1 MHVHGPPTPTP
12 ASGFSPTPTPN
23 IFQATTSEG
32 TLCSNDLRGP
42 FLNLTPTPNLL
53 GAAFSLHTPSMHVH
67 GPPTPTPVSGYS
79 PMPTP
84 NIFRATTSEAW
95 PSVLPPP
102 HPEYACAWSADANP
116 RVRILTNADTKH
128 LWGYHERSTAQQLA
142 VPRSPWR
149 CLHTPSM
156 HSPPMPTPASE
167 YSPTP
172 SGYHERSI
180 FRSSAK
186 HSVSDHLPPHL
197 VHRLH
202 TVAQ

>member
-1 MHVHGPPTPTP
+1 
-12 ASGFSPTPTPN
+12 
-23 IFQATTSEG
+23 
-32 TLCSNDLRGP
+32 
-42 FLNLTPTPNLL
+42 
-53 GAAFSLHTPSMHVH
+53 
-67 GPPTPTPVSGYS
+67 
-79 PMPTP
+79 MPTP
-84 NIFRATTSEAW
+84 NIFWATTSEAW

-172 SGYHERSI
+172 SGYHERSTR
-180 FRSSAK
+180 FRTTFLPTSSTDSTPSLNSLAFRTAK
-186 HSVSDHLPPHL
+186 QDGKTERNASSKLGWVGHAGRFVVTGALRGETQVL
-197 VHRLH
+197 VINFRAGSGFGR
-202 TVAQ
+202 V